1 MSSNGTGRG
10 ISRRKLLRYGGSGLA
25 LTSAIGIAPRYLM
38 RPAHAAEL
46 APGMTG
52 GPTGFPG
59 CERYQ
64 YNGSMSEGRAIEGIK
79 KLKAAGKAPDKLVFL
94 IGDGALN
101 QVAKP
106 YPLSGPSVKQLW
118 ESETGIKLELI
129 GVSPEENYPRVMQ
142 DITTKSGAYD
152 IYTSFFNEI
161 GDLVESNGIVDL
173 DEYVAKYKPDW
184 DDPERGAPTKEIY
197 NLSYTYNNKV
207 YIVSLDG
214 DFQTWVY
221 RKDLFEDPQNK
232 KEYEDKFKMPLR
244 QPATWTEVDQI
255 AQFFKAKGLNGH
267 TNLLSPFWGTSTW
280 FSRYLSYDKPNLF
293 PFDLNGKP
301 LIDSD
306 LGIKAAEAHVKSKEW
321 SSKDILTWTYAE
333 GLRLD
338 GRRHRR
344 DDEYLYQL
352 AEIHGSYERRRN
364 PSHQSDRKVQ

>member
-1 MSSNGTGRG
+1 
-10 ISRRKLLRYGGSGLA
+10 
-25 LTSAIGIAPRYLM
+25 
-38 RPAHAAEL
+38 
-46 APGMTG
+46 
-52 GPTGFPG
+52 
-59 CERYQ
+59 
-64 YNGSMSEGRAIEGIK
+64 MSEGRAIEGIK

-101 QVAKP
+101 QLAKP
-106 YPLSGPSVKQLW
+106 YPLSGPSVQQLW

-161 GDLVESNGIVDL
+161 GDLVESNGVVDL

-184 DDPERGAPTKEIY
+184 GDPIRGAPTKEIY

-221 RKDLFEDPQNK
+221 RKDLFEDPQNR

-255 AQFFKAKGLNGH
+255 AQFFKAKGFNGH

-280 FSRYLSYDKPNLF
+280 FSRYLSYDKPELVSVR
-293 PFDLNGKP
+293 PQRQ
-301 LIDSD
+301 
-306 LGIKAAEAHVKSKEW
+306 AAH
-321 SSKDILTWTYAE
+321 
-333 GLRLD
+333 
-338 GRRHRR
+338 
-344 DDEYLYQL
+344 
-352 AEIHGSYERRRN
+352 
-364 PSHQSDRKVQ
+364 